1 MCRPPSCTRQGPFYN
16 ACRDRILLFLAL
28 NNFCLVWVYLLTTT
42 GPSVWHSPSPDKRK
56 LFCLFV
62 CRGTLS
68 CYDLGAFSL
77 PIPHGMHL
85 VVPTQLCFFWV
96 VYHPSMTL
104 TFPYPWG
111 SWVCHQ
117 PLTLFAF
124 ITLGLLR
131 PILTFP
137 NHIPPMVC
145 FFSLSGLL

>member
-1 MCRPPSCTRQGPFYN
+1 MPWLVFT
-16 ACRDRILLFLAL
+16 ILAFNYLY
-28 NNFCLVWVYLLTTT
+28 LVWVSLPTTT
-42 GPSVWHSPSPDKRK
+42 GLSATQPAPLTCAGCATSHHQTKRTI
-56 LFCLFV
+56 LFV
-62 CRGTLS
+62 CLPWHSYLLWCGCSLS
-68 CYDLGAFSL
+68 LS
-77 PIPHGMHL
+77 IPHGMHL